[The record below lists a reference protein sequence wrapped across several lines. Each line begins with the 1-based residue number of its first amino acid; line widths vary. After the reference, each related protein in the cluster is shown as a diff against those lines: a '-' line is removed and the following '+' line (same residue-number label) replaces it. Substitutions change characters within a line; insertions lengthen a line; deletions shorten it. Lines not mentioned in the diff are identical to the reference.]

1 MIINKIHIIS
11 FAGLKDKI
19 IDLTDGINLIY
30 GENEKGKSTIQ
41 NFIRI
46 WLYGMSSKRS
56 KDIKNNDRVRYM
68 PIDGDKI
75 RGELYVFHNGRKYII
90 RRSFGT
96 TKKEDIAEVLD
107 AESGEVVLNI
117 PNDEPGKYFFNVNS
131 STFVKTLFIGQLG
144 VSISKD
150 KEEEIIDKAANLLGS
165 GEEKVSVQK
174 ALEKLEV
181 IKKSLTTSR
190 KTGEL
195 DLLRNKYNSLIEE
208 RYEGYKLSEDN
219 IEKEQRLINLKEK
232 REELRKELKN
242 LDIYKKYMKKI
253 KLQKEYEEITEYLKK
268 REELIKK
275 ERYIEESISSKNG
288 VIDEGLL
295 NDIKDE
301 NSLYL
306 SILDMYKEAE
316 EKLINSKEMYIIKK
330 NEFKDIFFIDD
341 LSIEDKNKFIKS
353 VMEQETLNEKIKSH
367 DSLIDDINTIKNYIQ
382 KKKEFIGS
390 SIKFNEIREEVG
402 NLLEKYEDKLKEL
415 KFKVEHYSHSSKDE
429 NISNKIDNRYK
440 YINIFIAIVSI
451 LLTLTITIIKNNL
464 LLIIPLF
471 SLLIFLIFKF
481 ITLKIAKKSTGKLN
495 SNIVSIDKL
504 EEAINEI
511 EKEIFRYTKVVGA
524 TSYED
529 FIRKLKLFDEFTLY
543 EEKQNIKIN
552 EKEIQLSLIDIKAIK
567 NNYRINDEYINYIL
581 DLAQTSDV
589 NQVIC
594 MLSEYEKVSKEILSI
609 KIDIEKEEESI
620 KKLEKE
626 LAIREKRIREKLEFI
641 GLENIDLFNL
651 EEKLLNIKE
660 KISQRHE
667 IIRSLKSIEETY
679 KALTKDKDIETI
691 KEDLKDII
699 NENINYTYSSE
710 EEIDKQVSLKSNELI
725 EVEKTIKD
733 VENDINNRFIG
744 KRSIPQIEEDI
755 EEVKENINKL
765 EIKLKAIELAIE
777 KMNEAL
783 REVRGNFGNILNSNV
798 RSYFKELTAENY
810 DDVMVSDSYEM
821 KVRKGVEVLPGAILS
836 NGAND
841 QLYLSLRLAFIYMIY
856 KDIEFPVILDDAFIQ
871 YDDNRTEKAI
881 DLIVRCNF
889 KQLIIFTCQIREES
903 ILINKNIESNYIYL

>member
-11 FAGLKDKI
+11 FAGLKDKT
-19 IDLTDGINLIY
+19 IDLTDEINLIY

-46 WLYGMSSKRS
+46 WLYGMNSKRS

-68 PIDGDKI
+68 PVNGDKI
-75 RGELYVFHNGRKYII
+75 RGELYVSHNGRKYII

-96 TKKEDIAEVLD
+96 TKKEDISEVLD

-117 PNDEPGKYFFNVNS
+117 PKDEPGEYFFNVNS

-195 DLLRNKYNSLIEE
+195 DLLRNKYNLLVEE

-219 IEKEQRLINLKEK
+219 IEKEQTLINLKEK

-242 LDIYKKYMKKI
+242 LEIYKKYMKKI

-306 SILDMYKEAE
+306 SILDMYREAE
-316 EKLINSKEMYIIKK
+316 EKLSNSKEIYMGKK
-330 NEFKDIFFIDD
+330 NEFKDIFFIED

-353 VMEQETLNEKIKSH
+353 VMEQETLNEKIKRY
-367 DSLIDDINTIKNYIQ
+367 DSLVNDINTINNDIQ
-382 KKKEFIGS
+382 KKKEYIGS
-390 SIKFNEIREEVG
+390 AIKFNEIREEVG
-402 NLLEKYEDKLKEL
+402 KLLEKYEDQLKEL
-415 KFKVEHYSHSSKDE
+415 KFKIEHYSHSSKDK
-429 NISNKIDNRYK
+429 NISNKINSRHK
-440 YINIFIAIVSI
+440 YTNIFATIVSI
-451 LLTLTITIIKNNL
+451 LLLLSMTIFRNNL
-464 LLIIPLF
+464 ILIIPLLG
-471 SLLIFLIFKF
+471 LLIFLIFKS
-481 ITLKIAKKSTGKLN
+481 ITLKIEIKSTGKLN
-495 SNIVSIDKL
+495 NNIFSIDKL

-511 EKEIFRYTKVVGA
+511 EKEIFRYTKVVEA

-529 FIRKLKLFDEFTLY
+529 FIRKIKLFDEFILY
-543 EEKQNIKIN
+543 EEKQNIKIT
-552 EKEIQLSLIDIKAIK
+552 EKEIQLSIIDIKSVK
-567 NNYRINDEYINYIL
+567 NNYRINDEYINHIL

-589 NQVIC
+589 NEVIL
-594 MLSEYEKVSKEILSI
+594 MLSKYEKVNKEILSI

-620 KKLEKE
+620 KKLDKE
-626 LAIREKRIREKLEFI
+626 LFIREKRIREKLEFI
-641 GLENIDLFNL
+641 GLEDIDLFNL
-651 EEKLLNIKE
+651 EEKLLEIKE
-660 KISQRHE
+660 KINQRYE

-679 KALTKDKDIETI
+679 KVLTKDKDIETI

-710 EEIDKQVSLKSNELI
+710 EEIDKQVSSKSNELI
-725 EVEKTIKD
+725 EIEKTIKD
-733 VENDINNRFIG
+733 VENDISNRFIG
-744 KRSIPQIEEDI
+744 KRFIPQIEEDI
-755 EEVKENINKL
+755 EVVKENINKL
-765 EIKLKAIELAIE
+765 EMTLKATELAIE

-798 RSYFKELTAENY
+798 VSYFKELTAENY

-821 KVRKGVEVLPGAILS
+821 KVRKGAEVLPGAILS

-856 KDIEFPVILDDAFIQ
+856 KDMEFPVILDDAFMQ

-881 DLIVRCNF
+881 DLIVRCKF
-889 KQLIIFTCQIREES
+889 KQLIIFTCQGREES